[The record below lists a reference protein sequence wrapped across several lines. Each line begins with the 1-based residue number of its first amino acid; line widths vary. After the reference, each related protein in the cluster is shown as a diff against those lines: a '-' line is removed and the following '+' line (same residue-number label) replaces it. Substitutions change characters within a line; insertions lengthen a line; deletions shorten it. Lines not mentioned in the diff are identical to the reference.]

1 MMGTVKPQKFGSAA
15 SRATDGLKPCLKILR
30 DMIGMPSVSPVQ
42 GDLSKV
48 RGLFWNHGSLA
59 LTTIYFPLIHTRLS
73 APGSRDSGVIILRAM
88 SGPVQVEQGQIRLD
102 LAKGD
107 AIFMPSDVPLS
118 LSLPEGGRLDCA
130 YLPSAAITQIKAE
143 VSCLFWQPLP
153 ITYLP
158 FQLLVTYAGY
168 LLQQEYQTES
178 DAEIMVNHF
187 YELLPILAA
196 NLKGGSKQRVLT
208 GRMGAIKARIDARI
222 MDAGFSI
229 MELAQSEGITARAI
243 QKLFKRE
250 NTTFSRYLLER
261 RLDTAKSAILHNDT
275 SAIAKIAYGVG
286 FDDPAYFSRA
296 FRNYYGVSPSDLRR
310 QIARSVSG

>member
-118 LSLPEGGRLDCA
+118 LSLPEGGVWIALICHRRLSLKSRQKFPV
-130 YLPSAAITQIKAE
+130 YFGNRSLSPI
-143 VSCLFWQPLP
+143 CLFNCW
-153 ITYLP
+153 
-158 FQLLVTYAGY
+158 
-168 LLQQEYQTES
+168 
-178 DAEIMVNHF
+178 
-187 YELLPILAA
+187 
-196 NLKGGSKQRVLT
+196 
-208 GRMGAIKARIDARI
+208 
-222 MDAGFSI
+222 
-229 MELAQSEGITARAI
+229 
-243 QKLFKRE
+243 
-250 NTTFSRYLLER
+250 
-261 RLDTAKSAILHNDT
+261 
-275 SAIAKIAYGVG
+275 
-286 FDDPAYFSRA
+286 
-296 FRNYYGVSPSDLRR
+296 
-310 QIARSVSG
+310 